1 MRQGE
6 LGWAHR
12 APPRSSPSSAGAHRV
27 FLPLPRLDFC
37 LVQGPISAVP
47 LAWVPEPHAV
57 SSALTPPCV
66 ADTHLSQAE
75 SLASTTRV
83 CSSKEKK
90 NRITSTC
97 SNHSDFSP
105 SPPPS
110 PPLQPPRRQDP
121 GSGMGQERCQR
132 WPAPSRAAGVARSA
146 AHVWGRD
153 EHVNEPVP
161 ARGE

>member
-6 LGWAHR
+6 LGWAHQ
-12 APPRSSPSSAGAHRV
+12 APPRSPPGSAGARRV

-90 NRITSTC
+90 TVLPARAATTAIFLLLHHPPLLS
-97 SNHSDFSP
+97 
-105 SPPPS
+105 SPPEDKI
-110 PPLQPPRRQDP
+110 LVRGWD
-121 GSGMGQERCQR
+121 
-132 WPAPSRAAGVARSA
+132 RSA
-146 AHVWGRD
+146 ARGGQHPA
-153 EHVNEPVP
+153 EPP
-161 ARGE
+161 GWPEAQPTPGDGTSM

>member
-12 APPRSSPSSAGAHRV
+12 APPRSPPGSAGARRV

-57 SSALTPPCV
+57 CSALTPPCV
-66 ADTHLSQAE
+66 ADTHLSQAK

-90 NRITSTC
+90 KRYYQHVQQPQRFFSFSTTL
-97 SNHSDFSP
+97 P
-105 SPPPS
+105 SS
-110 PPLQPPRRQDP
+110 
-121 GSGMGQERCQR
+121 
-132 WPAPSRAAGVARSA
+132 PAPQKTRSWFGDGTGALPEVASTQPSRRGGPKRSPRLGT
-146 AHVWGRD
+146 GR
-153 EHVNEPVP
+153 
-161 ARGE
+161 ACK